1 MELLQRRYGQDATN
15 TGERKAVWTGLR
27 KKCCCVRREG
37 GKEEVGMAYLSL
49 SPLLPGPAQPKPS
62 PSTPVLK
69 VRGKSMYLDMITLN
83 ISYHSWP
90 GGAGDDV
97 PPSPCCQAERTQ
109 ASHVEAN
116 IIACGLTPDSR

>member
-49 SPLLPGPAQPKPS
+49 SPLLPGPAQALALHSGAQGCLPS
-62 PSTPVLK
+62 GHGTPPTLVTPRD
-69 VRGKSMYLDMITLN
+69 VRQRRPNL
-83 ISYHSWP
+83 
-90 GGAGDDV
+90 
-97 PPSPCCQAERTQ
+97 
-109 ASHVEAN
+109 
-116 IIACGLTPDSR
+116 